1 MPARQTYDDLVF
13 YFVRGA
19 FVVGG
24 VLMVLFALA
33 AAADI
38 LFAFGWGFSWIAV
51 YAAFA
56 SAVLGFVGSIGFKYL
71 HRLYG
76 QVRESGGAA
85 RIVRGPAAPE
95 AAARRRLARGFK
107 LAAIRAF
114 IVFAFLATAL
124 WLLNAL
130 PAYPWEIIVLGIVM
144 ALLFEMLLLLVRRF
158 GPFRRSPSERP

>member
-1 MPARQTYDDLVF
+1 MPAKQTYDDLVF

-24 VLMVLFALA
+24 VLMSLFALV

-38 LFAFGWGFSWIAV
+38 LFGFGFGFSWTAA

-56 SAVLGFVGSIGFKYL
+56 SAVLSLVGSIGFKYL

-76 QVRESGGAA
+76 QIREAGEAVRV
-85 RIVRGPAAPE
+85 VRNTAEPE
-95 AAARRRLARGFK
+95 AASQRKLVGGFK

-130 PAYPWEIIVLGIVM
+130 PVYPWEIVVLGIVM
-144 ALLFEMLLLLVRRF
+144 ALIFEAILLLLRRYR
-158 GPFRRSPSERP
+158 PFRRWRSERP